1 MSGIQKG
8 ILIWSVF
15 CPELIS
21 HRFFTLDFLHRFS
34 HYFFL
39 NSICYFL
46 EISFWSSSLYKIN
59 HFIITFLAVAF
70 QKIYLH
76 CFSCFAGKKE
86 FFKNQN
92 WIRHYV
98 LYIYIYTLKKLTVW
112 LKLDSGEAVSL
123 CWNFRESFAK
133 KLNIIRLYFSP
144 QLWSS
149 IAVLGILWNYKH
161 CHRNVSCEQRY
172 F

>member
-98 LYIYIYTLKKLTVW
+98 LYIYIYFEKV
-112 LKLDSGEAVSL
+112 DSLIETRQWG
-123 CWNFRESFAK
+123 
-133 KLNIIRLYFSP
+133 
-144 QLWSS
+144 
-149 IAVLGILWNYKH
+149 
-161 CHRNVSCEQRY
+161 SCESLLKFKGKLCKKAEYYKALFFTPTLEFYCSVRDLMKLQTLS
-172 F
+172 